1 MSRGWAAL
9 AVLAPACLLAAQAQA
24 LEAPFAVKVVPAD
37 FVFRFAPRVELPG
50 RPSLALVLSGGGAR
64 GVAHIGVIQRL
75 EEAGVPID
83 SITGTS
89 AGSLMGALMAC
100 GFSGKEIEE
109 LFTRVDF
116 NRAFLDPLLRNPGRT
131 LQEDE
136 AENGTFLSIEM
147 NGGKPSFALALR
159 DGVEI
164 QRTLEGLLARGAYF
178 SGGTY
183 DGLKWPLRVVA
194 TNLETGQGRIFA
206 EGDLVEVLRA
216 SMAVP
221 GAFSPVL
228 IGGQHYVDGALV
240 ENLPVSVA
248 KESFHPDLTLAVD
261 VSSPLESRTSSNF
274 FSLAARS
281 LDLVVERR
289 QWESRAAASI
299 LIRPQLGPI
308 NFLDYGDQVPA
319 MVAAGRKAFDAAIP
333 ALRAAVLDPLGGEEL
348 LPVRRAVVQATDMT
362 EGGPRAGEPSHATH
376 AWHPLR
382 LPHSMPGQSP
392 DMESTLP
399 PEAAAM
405 MGRALPEG
413 QPIRRQG
420 VLVVLQQMLLH
431 GWAREAKAE
440 CATQDGEPVVR
451 FQFTPF
457 ARIRQR
463 QVQAPE
469 VWREQIEAGLRERF
483 PLGAAFNPEAFG
495 DFVGGWVHR
504 IVMDGVPLVDVRGS
518 GFVDESGV
526 LKVVVQEPRIRKV
539 TVLGGGREAETRYLR
554 TTMGKLIGQPLR
566 TARLRNAI
574 DMAESRLQLLELRYQ
589 LRPAEGPGGGVEL
602 VLVPVHHQR
611 QSLDLSVGYESNL
624 GAEVGFT
631 YRTVNVGGVGVVG
644 EIGGAKNRLEDQ
656 VWLALR
662 GPVAQT
668 LPGTGLEFL
677 ASSSRQRL
685 DGPLSFNSGTL
696 PAGIDGGRVERR
708 DLDLGWFVRFGNLG
722 QGKAALD
729 GDWREA
735 AASWSGQRV
744 VSHQRTAGLSTE
756 WDNFDRHTF
765 PRDGLLLRG
774 RYGYG
779 EAMAEPDSGP
789 APGPA
794 APFRF
799 AYLRA
804 RGITSFGSDR
814 LAANPGLDLDL
825 EWGYGNH
832 LPLDRWWTLGGT
844 SFLMGSKSMGYLAP
858 NFLVGRLG
866 LPVRVPGPFG
876 LSFQAI
882 PRFDYGLLA
891 GDPGSLFS
899 ANRGEAAGLM
909 LRTILARFYV
919 ELSYGYLRTDQGLGW
934 SRYSGALTALIGTQP
949 FDIWSRR

>member
-1 MSRGWAAL
+1 MNRGWAAL
-9 AVLAPACLLAAQAQA
+9 AALAPACLLAAPAPA
-24 LEAPFAVKVVPAD
+24 PAPEAPFAVKVVPAD

-100 GFSGKEIEE
+100 GFSGKEIQE

-136 AENGTFLSIEM
+136 AENGTFISIEM
-147 NGGKPSFALALR
+147 DGGKPSFALALR

-206 EGDLVEVLRA
+206 KGDLVEALRA
-216 SMAVP
+216 SMALP
-221 GAFSPVL
+221 GAFRPVL
-228 IGGQHYVDGALV
+228 IDGQHYVDGALV

-261 VSSPLESRTSSNF
+261 VSSPLESSDSSNF

-299 LIRPQLGPI
+299 LIRPQLGPTG
-308 NFLDYGDQVPA
+308 FLDYGGQVPA

-333 ALRAAVLDPLGGEEL
+333 ALKAAVLDPLGGEEL
-348 LPVRRAVVQATDMT
+348 LPARRAVVQA
-362 EGGPRAGEPSHATH
+362 PEPI
-376 AWHPLR
+376 
-382 LPHSMPGQSP
+382 
-392 DMESTLP
+392 P

-405 MGRALPEG
+405 MGRVLPEG

-457 ARIRQR
+457 ARIRQL
-463 QVQAPE
+463 QVQAPAA
-469 VWREQIEAGLRERF
+469 WREQIEAGLRERF
-483 PLGAAFNPEAFG
+483 QLGAAFNPEAFG
-495 DFVGGWVHR
+495 AFVGGWVHR
-504 IVMDGVPLVDVRGS
+504 IVMNGVPLVDVRGS

-526 LKVVVQEPRIRKV
+526 LKVVVKEPRIRKV

-554 TTMGKLIGQPLR
+554 TTMARLIGQPLR

-574 DMAESRLQLLELRYQ
+574 DLAENRLQLLELRYQ
-589 LRPAEGPGGGVEL
+589 LRPAEGGGVEL
-602 VLVPVHHQR
+602 LLVPVHHQS

-624 GAEVGFT
+624 GAEAGFT

-644 EIGGAKNRLEDQ
+644 EIGGARNRLEDQ

-696 PAGIDGGRVERR
+696 PAGIDGGRLERR

-722 QGKAALD
+722 QGKAGLD

-735 AASWSGQRV
+735 AASWNGQRV
-744 VSHQRTAGLSTE
+744 VSHQRTAALSTE

-765 PRDGLLLRG
+765 PRDGMLVRG

-789 APGPA
+789 AAGPA

-799 AYLRA
+799 GYLRA
-804 RGITSFGSDR
+804 RGITSFGSGR
-814 LAANPGLDLDL
+814 LTANPGLDLDL

-832 LPLDRWWTLGGT
+832 LPLDRWWTLGGS
-844 SFLMGSKSMGYLAP
+844 SFLMGSRSMGYLAP
-858 NFLVGRLG
+858 DFLVARLG
-866 LPVRVPGPFG
+866 VPVRMAGPFG

-882 PRFDYGLLA
+882 PRFDYGFLA

-899 ANRGEAAGLM
+899 ANRGEAGGLM

-934 SRYSGALTALIGTQP
+934 SRYSGALSALIGTQP